1 MLWLKDL
8 REDSY
13 VSLMRSSAET
23 FVFFLNHSS
32 LVLPLYLI
40 AMISIYSIDITFLQ
54 FLRQTLYVTTIRTHN
69 YRDHR
74 IVEYFRSFT
83 TEKYNE

>member
-13 VSLMRSSAET
+13 VSLMRSSAVT

-32 LVLPLYLI
+32 LMLPLYLI
-40 AMISIYSIDITFLQ
+40 VMISIYSIDITFLQ
-54 FLRQTLYVTTIRTHN
+54 FLRQTLYVTTLRTYN